1 MNDLSQFLQ
10 RWKAAWWLLAIGLA
24 VPFAL
29 QWQKLPEPVTAVIPA
44 PPAPAMSGELS
55 PIELRYWK
63 VLQPTQAG
71 ELVAKAPPTLRLA
84 GTFLSFDAK
93 GDDVK
98 LADRYAIIDDT
109 ATKRQVLAHV
119 GDTVAEYQVVQIE
132 ENFVVLEADGRR
144 IELTRSL
151 TPLGTAPSAVVAS
164 DDDPEKQGIPFWDQ
178 PALETNRFGK
188 RIDTNRWVFKRDKVM
203 EYYNELLADPAR
215 LVNLYK
221 SFWPDRKNG
230 EVDGFNIK
238 YAGEQDFFKSVGL
251 REGDTVRMVNSM
263 KMTSQRR
270 AEFFIGEFVRQNLDA
285 IVFDIERDGKEEQLV
300 YLIR

>member
-1 MNDLSQFLQ
+1 M
-10 RWKAAWWLLAIGLA
+10 
-24 VPFAL
+24 
-29 QWQKLPEPVTAVIPA
+29 
-44 PPAPAMSGELS
+44 
-55 PIELRYWK
+55 
-63 VLQPTQAG
+63 
-71 ELVAKAPPTLRLA
+71 
-84 GTFLSFDAK
+84 
-93 GDDVK
+93 
-98 LADRYAIIDDT
+98 
-109 ATKRQVLAHV
+109 LAHV
-119 GDTVAEYQVVQIE
+119 GDTVAHYQVVQIE

-144 IELTRSL
+144 IELTRML
-151 TPLGTAPSAVVAS
+151 TPLGTAPSALVAT

-203 EYYNELLADPAR
+203 DYYNELLADPSR

-251 REGDTVRMVNSM
+251 RECDTVRMVNSM